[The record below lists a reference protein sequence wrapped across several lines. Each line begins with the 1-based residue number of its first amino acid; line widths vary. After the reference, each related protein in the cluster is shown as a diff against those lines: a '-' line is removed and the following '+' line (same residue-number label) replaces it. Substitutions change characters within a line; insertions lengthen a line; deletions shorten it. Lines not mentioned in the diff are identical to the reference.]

1 MAKWKPGPPKIDAVI
16 RAGRSAKAYRVSLNV
31 EKRYLRGMRLYG
43 VLPLLLGI
51 LAAFA
56 VHQVFFTFVLPP
68 LTSWIRGLGN
78 YPNFYL
84 AAIYGLGIPIFLIGG
99 QLLAY
104 RFSEKLVAGLT
115 PLDEGLSLLQQRAA
129 VVRNRGKRYLIGLIA
144 IGGGAIYL
152 AVIYSAKVWYL
163 LMLVCLALI
172 IERFVLPG
180 RVSVPEAGGEQ
191 ES

>member
-1 MAKWKPGPPKIDAVI
+1 MAKWKPGPPKVDAVI

-31 EKRYLRGMRLYG
+31 EKRYKRGMRLYW
-43 VLPLLLGI
+43 VLSLLLGI

-56 VHQVFFTFVLPP
+56 VHQVFFTFILPP

-99 QLLAY
+99 QLMAY
-104 RFSEKLVAGLT
+104 RFSDKLVASLA
-115 PLDEGLSLLQQRAA
+115 PLDDGLSLLQQRAD
-129 VVRNRGKRYLIGLIA
+129 VVRNKGKRYIIGLIVLA
-144 IGGGAIYL
+144 GGSIYL
-152 AVIYSAKVWYL
+152 ADAHVKVWYVL
-163 LMLVCLALI
+163 TLVCIALI